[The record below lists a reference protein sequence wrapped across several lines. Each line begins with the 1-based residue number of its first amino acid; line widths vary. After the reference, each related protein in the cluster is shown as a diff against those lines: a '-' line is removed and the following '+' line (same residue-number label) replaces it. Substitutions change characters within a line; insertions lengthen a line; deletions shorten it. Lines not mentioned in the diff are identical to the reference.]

1 LVVSIMTGAVF
12 SVSAVHLLFF
22 RQIESLSMRI
32 RPLLAVLCVSLA
44 VSARAVTVRL
54 TEADGGRVQVALHP
68 GDVLRIDLAAEPA
81 AGLQWGIRGHAPPQ
95 LTELGAAQRVFG
107 GRMSD
112 QGSSSF
118 AWRAIGS
125 GEGELTLVYGTASS
139 RAAKPGKT
147 YTVHLTVAGEPLGP
161 EEAHPVA
168 VSQMEQ
174 VAVYERT
181 EPCGDCSALTE
192 HLTLYRAPGETPYVL
207 RRTYKDAPGGTLT
220 SVMTGS
226 WSTQR
231 GTADP
236 AATLYVLA
244 ASSETSVFRVDGDR
258 LVELDAQQ
266 IPVPA
271 PRGMDM
277 AFHKLAAP

>member
-1 LVVSIMTGAVF
+1 MLRSRLFVLAAALLVAD
-12 SVSAVHLLFF
+12 AH
-22 RQIESLSMRI
+22 
-32 RPLLAVLCVSLA
+32 
-44 VSARAVTVRL
+44 AVTVRV
-54 TEADGGRVQVALHP
+54 TAVDGSRVQVALHP
-68 GDVLRIDLAAEPA
+68 GDVMRIDLAAEPA
-81 AGLQWGIRGHAPPQ
+81 AGLQWGVRGHAPPQ
-95 LTELGAAQRVFG
+95 LTDLGAAQRVFG

-118 AWRAIGS
+118 AWRAIGA
-125 GEGELTLVYGTASS
+125 GEGELTLAYGTASS
-139 RAAKPGKT
+139 RAAKPEKT
-147 YTVHLTVAGEPLGP
+147 YTIQLAVAGEPLGP

-192 HLTLYRAPGETPYVL
+192 HLTLHRAPGETPYVL

-226 WSTQR
+226 WSTKR

-236 AATLYVLA
+236 SATLYVLA

-266 IPVPA
+266 IPVPS
-271 PRGMDM
+271 PPGMDT
-277 AFHKLAAP
+277 AFHKVAAP